1 MTQKAGDAAGKTFD
15 LPGLLYDLIQRA
27 ATRLK
32 RRGCYKPD
40 DCGPKLVNEYVVQR
54 KLRKTGRC
62 EINGGTISL
71 NFPGAR
77 DPLLILYKLLSFE
90 VMGFK
95 RRCNDCNGVDQ
106 LTEQPG
112 DNFTRVPPCLIDP
125 ATPETLLEA
134 TELFELIATAF
145 PNETH
150 RAAFNEVVIGER
162 SYSEVA
168 KELNV
173 SVSALRQWICRDK
186 KRIRKV
192 LTTCWQ

>member
-1 MTQKAGDAAGKTFD
+1 MTQKAGDTASNTYD

-27 ATRLK
+27 AARLK
-32 RRGCYKPD
+32 RRGCYKPG
-40 DCGPKLVNEYVVQR
+40 DCACKLVDEYVIQR

-62 EINGGTISL
+62 EINGRIITL
-71 NFPGAR
+71 NFSGAR

-106 LTEQPG
+106 LNEQPG
-112 DNFTRVPPCLIDP
+112 DGLNRVPPCLIDP
-125 ATPETLLEA
+125 ANPETLLEA

-145 PNETH
+145 PNEAR
-150 RAAFNEVVIGER
+150 RAAFDEVVIGER

-168 KELNV
+168 EELNI

-186 KRIRKV
+186 KRIRKM